1 MPRTYVIPTQAMNAF
16 ATGRNPS
23 HAAVAVT
30 EGMLNS
36 LSREELR
43 GVLGHEL
50 AHVLN
55 RDILISTVVATI
67 AGAIMML
74 ANMAR
79 WGAIFGGYGG
89 RGDGEDNRGG
99 GFGNFIFSY
108 SGPYCCPF

>member
-1 MPRTYVIPTQAMNAF
+1 MNAF

-36 LSREELR
+36 LKLEELK

-50 AHVLN
+50 SHIRN
-55 RDILISTVVATI
+55 RDILISTIVATV

-79 WGAIFGGYGG
+79 WAAIFGGYGREG
-89 RGDGEDNRGG
+89 
-99 GFGNFIFSY
+99 
-108 SGPYCCPF
+108 

>member
-1 MPRTYVIPTQAMNAF
+1 MNAF

-79 WGAIFGGYGG
+79 WGQSLVVMVEGVMEKIIEEEVLQFY
-89 RGDGEDNRGG
+89 
-99 GFGNFIFSY
+99 F
-108 SGPYCCPF
+108 